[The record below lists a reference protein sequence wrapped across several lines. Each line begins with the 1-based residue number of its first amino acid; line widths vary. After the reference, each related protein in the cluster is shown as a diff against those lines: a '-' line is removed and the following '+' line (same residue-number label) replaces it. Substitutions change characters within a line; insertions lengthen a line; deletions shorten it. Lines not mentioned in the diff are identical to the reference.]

1 MRRRLTAPHP
11 PPCSPVIESLELEL
25 TPKRKAMLASFALA
39 TVLLIPAHQFVIGGI
54 FAALAIWLI
63 ATDPETKL
71 RRRMGVLMGCVI
83 LLGAIDINPSL
94 SNENFIALT
103 IPFTLVVVVPA
114 IIQRFGD
121 RGIIRYRFWP
131 VHWRKQDVIYTVLS
145 IPLAWVVLKSY
156 EWGNREFFDN
166 ELFKQ
171 WYMPPEADAGE
182 IRRLFIGI
190 NLVGIWDELF
200 FVNTCF
206 AMLRSLFRF
215 RIANAMQAVIYTA
228 VLFDM
233 AFVGCGIF
241 IVFLFAWTQG
251 SMFEKSE
258 SLLWVLI
265 VHLIVDYFLV
275 AFIVQAYYPDYGLDF
290 LWRKGF

>member
-1 MRRRLTAPHP
+1 MI
-11 PPCSPVIESLELEL
+11 VSLELEL
-25 TPKRKAMLASFALA
+25 TPKRKAMLISFALA
-39 TVLLIPAHQFVIGGI
+39 TVLLIPAHQFIAGGI
-54 FAALAIWLI
+54 FAIAAIWLI
-63 ATDPETKL
+63 ATDPEPKL
-71 RRRMGVLMGCVI
+71 RRRMGILMGCVI

-94 SNENFIALT
+94 SDSNFIALT
-103 IPFTLVVVVPA
+103 IPFTLVIVVPA
-114 IIQRFGD
+114 IIQHFGD

-131 VHWRKQDVIYTVLS
+131 VHWRKQDVIYTILS

-171 WYMPPEADAGE
+171 WFMPPEADAGE

-206 AMLRSLFRF
+206 ALLRSLFQF
-215 RIANAMQAVIYTA
+215 RIANTMQAVIYTA

-233 AFVGCGIF
+233 AFVGCGFF
-241 IVFLFAWTQG
+241 IVFIFAWTQG

>member
-1 MRRRLTAPHP
+1 MHPQLSLTQIQP
-11 PPCSPVIESLELEL
+11 PACSCVIESLELQL
-25 TPKRKAMLASFALA
+25 TPKRKAMLACFAVA
-39 TVLLIPAHQFVIGGI
+39 TVLLIPAHQLVLGGI
-54 FAALAIWLI
+54 FAAVSIWLI
-63 ATDPETKL
+63 ATDSEVKL
-71 RRRMGVLMGCVI
+71 RRRMGVLMGCVL

-103 IPFTLVVVVPA
+103 IPFTLVIVLPA
-114 IIQRFGD
+114 LIQRFGD

-131 VHWRKQDVIYTVLS
+131 VHWRKAAVIYTILS

-206 AMLRSLFRF
+206 ALFRSLFSF
-215 RIANAMQAVIYTA
+215 KIA
-228 VLFDM
+228 
-233 AFVGCGIF
+233 
-241 IVFLFAWTQG
+241 
-251 SMFEKSE
+251 
-258 SLLWVLI
+258 
-265 VHLIVDYFLV
+265 
-275 AFIVQAYYPDYGLDF
+275 
-290 LWRKGF
+290 

>member
-1 MRRRLTAPHP
+1 MD
-11 PPCSPVIESLELEL
+11 SLELEL
-25 TPKRKAMLASFALA
+25 TPRRKVMLACFALA
-39 TVLLIPAHQFVIGGI
+39 TVLLIPAGQFIVGGI
-54 FAALAIWLI
+54 VAVACAWLI
-63 ATDPETKL
+63 STDQEVKL
-71 RRRMGVLMGCVI
+71 RRRMGILLGCVI
-83 LLGAIDINPSL
+83 FLSLIDINPSL
-94 SNENFIALT
+94 SDKNFLT
-103 IPFTLVVVVPA
+103 LSTAFTLVIIVPA
-114 IIQRFGD
+114 LVLHFGGDKGLIRF
-121 RGIIRYRFWP
+121 RFWP
-131 VHWRKQDVIYTVLS
+131 VHWRKQDVIYTILS
-145 IPLAWVVLKSY
+145 VPLAWVVLKSY

-166 ELFKQ
+166 ELFRQ
-171 WYMPPEADAGE
+171 WSMPPEADEGE

-215 RIANAMQAVIYTA
+215 RIANALQAVIYTA
-228 VLFDM
+228 VLYDM
-233 AFVGCGIF
+233 AFVGCGVF

-275 AFIVQAYYPDYGLDF
+275 AFIVQSYYPSYGLDF